1 MLKLAIPVH
10 PSVPPEQSFQDD
22 VPIFS
27 AQLNSQFK
35 PI

>member
-1 MLKLAIPVH
+1 MFKLAIPVH
-10 PSVPPEQSFQDD
+10 PGVPPEQPFKNNVS
-22 VPIFS
+22 ILS